1 MLLDRQTFDG
11 LAWAVA
17 LACGAAETVSGMDR
31 FYGSFNSAHKYAAR
45 ADSDAETALAAE
57 LLIKGVNKT
66 WHPLKAPESAI
77 DLC

>member
-1 MLLDRQTFDG
+1 MLLDWQTFDG

-17 LACGAAETVSGMDR
+17 LAGGTAETVSGMNRLDSS
-31 FYGSFNSAHKYAAR
+31 FYGTHKYAAR
-45 ADSDAETALAAE
+45 ANSDTETALAAE

>member
-17 LACGAAETVSGMDR
+17 LACGAAETISGMDR
-31 FYGSFNSAHKYAAR
+31 LDSSFYGSHEYSAR
-45 ADSDAETALAAE
+45 ADSDAETALTAE